1 MLPGLLEVRKWKCLS
16 AQKRAHPGISS
27 AAPPRPKKRDCRAQ
41 NADGEPSPEC
51 RRGAKPR
58 MQGRYR
64 AQNADTTPSPEW
76 RRGAKRKMQ
85 GRWGAGSEAD
95 RGTQTR
101 YGGSRVQ
108 GESGRAGEECSVNN

>member
-64 AQNADTTPSPEW
+64 AQNADTMASPEC
-76 RRGAKRKMQ
+76 RRGAKPRMQ
-85 GRWGAGSEAD
+85 GRRKARSDANT
-95 RGTQTR
+95 GTQLQKATGR
-101 YGGSRVQ
+101 RQQSCSRTK
-108 GESGRAGEECSVNN
+108 EYI